1 MYIFKSCIDLQ
12 NKEGLAQKL
21 DLPRPVNDPNKVSG
35 VSVVSV
41 SPLIYVL
48 CEWMY
53 MLHRLKALHNAH
65 CKNLMKIF
73 QSQKTRQMK
82 WAWNCSV
89 LLVILAKM
97 QIFKA
102 NFQPDGRKMQ
112 KNFISKSFSKRLK
125 KFANVGSLAEGWR
138 LKKLF
143 RFL

>member
-1 MYIFKSCIDLQ
+1 MFSANIYSPCQLHHAGRNKNGIAICKECRSIEQQIKQ
-12 NKEGLAQKL
+12 NKRPPYGTFGCGVCSYRVPMYSAQ
-21 DLPRPVNDPNKVSG
+21 
-35 VSVVSV
+35 
-41 SPLIYVL
+41 
-48 CEWMY
+48 
-53 MLHRLKALHNAH
+53 

>member
-1 MYIFKSCIDLQ
+1 MALVRQTFAIKVAPLKVCEYVGESLAGINLPLELAFLAILSQ
-12 NKEGLAQKL
+12 NKHWAY
-21 DLPRPVNDPNKVSG
+21 S
-35 VSVVSV
+35 
-41 SPLIYVL
+41 
-48 CEWMY
+48 
-53 MLHRLKALHNAH
+53 AH

-89 LLVILAKM
+89 LLLTLAKM

-112 KNFISKSFSKRLK
+112 KNFISKSFLKRLK

>member
-1 MYIFKSCIDLQ
+1 MV
-12 NKEGLAQKL
+12 
-21 DLPRPVNDPNKVSG
+21 VNSKFSG
-35 VSVVSV
+35 NNSAALS
-41 SPLIYVL
+41 LINLYDCLMVTSATPAISDISRWDFL
-48 CEWMY
+48 SFEAC
-53 MLHRLKALHNAH
+53 KIKGNPQ
-65 CKNLMKIF
+65 CKNLTKIF